1 MKFQVNSQFQTNNFS
16 KFQSIF
22 KVSNQFS
29 TFHSIFNSKQEKPF
43 SYGQNKKRRILE
55 MNPHKGFVFH
65 MTDKFLYVSNSYT
78 VYKLHL
84 MSKICYRENSY
95 KVLTILRKKHLTLK
109 TVIMRPR
116 RYAKSPMNYI
126 SALLFFVTH
135 SAYHC
140 KYSYYN

>member
-1 MKFQVNSQFQTNNFS
+1 
-16 KFQSIF
+16 
-22 KVSNQFS
+22 
-29 TFHSIFNSKQEKPF
+29 
-43 SYGQNKKRRILE
+43 
-55 MNPHKGFVFH
+55 
-65 MTDKFLYVSNSYT
+65 
-78 VYKLHL
+78 

-95 KVLTILRKKHLTLK
+95 KVLTILRKTHLTLK

-140 KYSYYN
+140 KYSYYNSFLNMTIKFQTKTVHVPSIDPFISVKKPNIKLILLQVVMKKSVNMESFFKL